1 MIKEILADARNRMQ
15 KTIEDLIRDMASL
28 RTGRASVNLLDH
40 ITVDYYGT
48 PTPVNQLST
57 LHVPEPN
64 LITIQPWDTTQLH
77 AIEKAIQASD
87 LGITPSN
94 DGRVIRIPIPPLT
107 QERRQTLAKHLGK
120 VAEEHRTAI
129 RQIRREANDRL
140 KRALKD
146 KQISEDEER
155 RSLDETQK
163 LTDSFI
169 EKLDGLAEQK
179 EKEILEV

>member
-1 MIKEILADARNRMQ
+1 MIKEILADSRNRMQ

-77 AIEKAIQASD
+77 TIEKAILASD

-94 DGRVIRIPIPPLT
+94 DGRIIRIPIPPLT

-140 KRALKD
+140 KKALKD
-146 KQISEDEER
+146 KQISEDDER

-169 EKLDGLAEQK
+169 EKLDGLAQQK

>member
-15 KTIEDLIRDMASL
+15 KTIEDLIRDMAAL

-77 AIEKAIQASD
+77 AIEKAILASD

-94 DGRVIRIPIPPLT
+94 DGRIIRIPIPPLT

-129 RQIRREANDRL
+129 RQLRREANDKL
-140 KRALKD
+140 KKALKD
-146 KQISEDEER
+146 KQISEDDER
-155 RSLDETQK
+155 RLLDETQK

-169 EKLDGLAEQK
+169 EKLDGLAHQK

>member
-15 KTIEDLIRDMASL
+15 KTLDDLVHDMGAL
-28 RTGRASVNLLDH
+28 RTGRASVTLLDH

-77 AIEKAIQASD
+77 AIEKAILASD

-94 DGRVIRIPIPPLT
+94 DGRIIRIPIPALT
-107 QERRQTLAKHLGK
+107 QERRQVLAKHLGK
-120 VAEEHRTAI
+120 IAEEHRTAI
-129 RQIRREANDRL
+129 RQLRREANDKL
-140 KRALKD
+140 KKALKD
-146 KQISEDEER
+146 KQISEDDER
-155 RSLDETQK
+155 RSLEETQK

-169 EKLDGLAEQK
+169 EKLDALARQK